1 MGPPVTT
8 SARSSQSG
16 PSAHSKTMSSN
27 ATMERSGI
35 SEFGAVA
42 GSGSNI
48 RIPSNDPQRS
58 RLLAPMS
65 MRHEPKPRMFAKPI
79 DTTIRSDRSSNI
91 PPSRRNMPLA
101 TRPPATGM
109 TISAQNKRAS
119 RDVIPGMS
127 RTSSKESGRESA
139 SDNSN
144 PNLIKPS
151 KSLHANLA
159 IPPPPSGNRIPSSSS
174 VGAPGLSYRKT
185 SLVSDSPADSP
196 AEDEETLADAEM
208 MAYVDRRKARVAAG
222 SKKDDLADVEEFPD
236 DILPAEPIS
245 QRSESI
251 FPGLLQQLADSTA
264 FISKNLASLSD
275 FERKEVLDYDRIYF
289 TPAKRIYREP
299 QNGATYNHGYDDER
313 GDYLVVNG
321 DHMCYR
327 YEVIKI
333 LGKGSFGQVAQCRDH
348 MTGGSVAVKI
358 IRNKKRFHSQALVEV
373 KILGQLV
380 DWVSSISS
388 CSR

>member
-1 MGPPVTT
+1 
-8 SARSSQSG
+8 
-16 PSAHSKTMSSN
+16 
-27 ATMERSGI
+27 MERSGV
-35 SEFGAVA
+35 SEFGAV
-42 GSGSNI
+42 GGM
-48 RIPSNDPQRS
+48 RPVPSNDPQRS

-65 MRHEPKPRMFAKPI
+65 MRHEPKQRMFAKPI
-79 DTTIRSDRSSNI
+79 ETAVRNDRPSNI

-101 TRPPATGM
+101 APRQTATGM
-109 TISAQNKRAS
+109 TISAQNKRSS
-119 RDVIPGMS
+119 RDVVPGMS
-127 RTSSKESGRESA
+127 RTSSKESGRESS

-151 KSLHANLA
+151 KSLHSNLVA
-159 IPPPPSGNRIPSSSS
+159 VPPPLGTRIPSSSS

-196 AEDEETLADAEM
+196 ADDEETLADAEM
-208 MAYVDRRKARVAAG
+208 MAYVERRKARVAAG

-236 DILPAEPIS
+236 DIQPAEPQS
-245 QRSESI
+245 QRGKQAI
-251 FPGLLQQLADSTA
+251 APGWVQTDSSA
-264 FISKNLASLSD
+264 FISKNLSSLSD
-275 FERKEVLDYDRIYF
+275 FERKEVLDYDRIYYA
-289 TPAKRIYREP
+289 PSKRIVREL
-299 QNGATYNHGYDDER
+299 QNGAIYNHGYDDER
-313 GDYLVVNG
+313 GDYLVVDG

-380 DWVSSISS
+380 DWV
-388 CSR
+388 RFLYREQ